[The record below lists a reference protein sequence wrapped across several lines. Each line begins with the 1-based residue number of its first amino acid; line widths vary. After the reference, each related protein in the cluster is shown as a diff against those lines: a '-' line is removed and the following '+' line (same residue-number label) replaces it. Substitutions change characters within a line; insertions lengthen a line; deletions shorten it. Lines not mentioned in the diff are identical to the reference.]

1 MLSVRKQKKKKNKKQ
16 RSSTASTMKA
26 WYREAPQKSK
36 EKQNFV
42 ANEEIQF

>member
-1 MLSVRKQKKKKNKKQ
+1 MLSVIKQKKKNKKQ